1 MVRKYLNREKI
12 MAECPDDL
20 RYTERHEWV
29 RVEQDGIIV
38 VGITDYAQSQMG
50 DLVFVESPMLNDQV
64 NAGQEA
70 AVVESVKTA
79 SDVYSPVTG
88 KVVAINEALTDQPER
103 VNQDPY
109 QSGWLFKVKL
119 DDTSELDR
127 LMQSSAYQ
135 KQLVEE

>member
-1 MVRKYLNREKI
+1 MT
-12 MAECPDDL
+12 ECPDNL

-64 NAGQEA
+64 SAGQEA

-88 KVVAINEALTDQPER
+88 KIVAINEVLTDQPEM
-103 VNQDPY
+103 VNQEPY

-119 DDTSELDR
+119 DDISELDH
-127 LMQSSAYQ
+127 LMQSSDYQ